1 MALCARKTC
10 TANSAGF
17 MIVVHVA
24 RARATG
30 RFRNPCL
37 TAGLS
42 EGAVIGIAVGAA
54 VFLLLLIIG
63 VIFFLYIVTRSHK
76 THNPEKGR
84 PYHW

>member
-1 MALCARKTC
+1 
-10 TANSAGF
+10 
-17 MIVVHVA
+17 MIVHVA

-30 RFRNPCL
+30 RFRNLCL
-37 TAGLS
+37 TVGLS
-42 EGAVIGIAVGAA
+42 EGAVICIAVGAA

-76 THNPEKGR
+76 TFNPEKGT